1 MALGLVLASVFVF
14 LTGALALSAS
24 LADWLIAAA
33 VFLATAALFGLLA
46 KGGGALVGRHAAAA
60 GRRAAAETLA
70 ASEARLRAALEAS
83 ADGVLL
89 LDGAGRISF
98 ANGAA
103 ATLLGQ
109 ASAAIV
115 GLGWEELTARADLR
129 PAAEAPRTV
138 VPLSG
143 GEGLSLPAT
152 LSVGS
157 AGPTWRLLELAV
169 APLGGGPEAGGTV
182 LTLHEASDARA
193 LAREQAAHLVALHDA
208 ADELVGAASAAD
220 AGGVLLAQLSNAWP
234 VVAGA
239 IYLFAGSGTERL
251 AALWAGAP
259 GPPEPLVP
267 PGTAAALRALATVA
281 PARVALSRLPGP
293 PTGPA
298 QLAGRGAR
306 SLLVLA
312 LRADGRLIGV
322 LLAGDRQAPEPLA
335 PAEARYLERIA
346 ALAAHVVRRAL
357 ADEEAA
363 GLGRRAEIDAI
374 LAAPTRLRP
383 LVQPVLALAGG
394 RVVGFEALARFAGP
408 PDQAPDLWFA
418 QAEAAGRGPA
428 LQALALRRARALA
441 AAAGLPRGA
450 FLALNVS
457 PRHLA
462 HPAIAAAIGRGPLG
476 RLVIEIT
483 EEEPVADYGALRA
496 AMAPYRARGAR
507 FAVDD
512 AGAGFAS
519 FRHVTEIRP
528 DFVKLDAFLIAGLA
542 ADPARQALVR
552 ALTRFAAEL
561 GATTIAEGVET
572 TADLAYLRALGGSLL
587 AQGYAIARPG
597 LPWPLVAPAAQA
609 LCRSAGAR
617 RHAAGAIAVSV

>member
-1 MALGLVLASVFVF
+1 MESRLRWQPRPLPTAGTVRRLGAPLAGAAMGLLAVYAGVLLSGGRPNLLTSLACLPIALAAFGDGRRGGALAAIAATVLFGPLMPVRGVLPAWSSSLAEWLIRSLEFLAAGWILGLV
-14 LTGALALSAS
+14 
-24 LADWLIAAA
+24 
-33 VFLATAALFGLLA
+33 
-46 KGGGALVGRHAAAA
+46 
-60 GRRAAAETLA
+60 AEH
-70 ASEARLRAALEAS
+70 
-83 ADGVLL
+83 
-89 LDGAGRISF
+89 RI
-98 ANGAA
+98 
-103 ATLLGQ
+103 Q
-109 ASAAIV
+109 
-115 GLGWEELTARADLR
+115 D
-129 PAAEAPRTV
+129 
-138 VPLSG
+138 
-143 GEGLSLPAT
+143 
-152 LSVGS
+152 
-157 AGPTWRLLELAV
+157 
-169 APLGGGPEAGGTV
+169 
-182 LTLHEASDARA
+182 HQA
-193 LAREQAAHLVALHDA
+193 LAREQAAHLAALHDA
-208 ADELVGAASAAD
+208 ADELVGAASAAA
-220 AGGVLLAQLSNAWP
+220 AGDVLLARLSSAWP

-267 PGTAAALRALATVA
+267 PGTAAALQALATVA

-408 PDQAPDLWFA
+408 PAQAPDVWFA

-462 HPAIAAAIGRGPLG
+462 HPAIAAALGRGPLG

-609 LCRSAGAR
+609 LCRPAGAR
-617 RHAAGAIAVSV
+617 RHVAGAIAVSV